1 MAERILVVDDDR
13 QLTSFLERFLQKQGY
28 QVSTAATAT
37 QMGLAMEHQEFD
49 LIVLDIGLPDG
60 DGFEVT
66 REIRKSSE
74 LPIVV
79 LTARDEVFDRVIGLE
94 LGADDYLTKPFEPRE
109 LLARIKSVLRRS
121 RAPEP
126 AATAATN
133 LRFRDFSG
141 FRMDLVARTLC
152 RSSDDTPIGV
162 TSTEYALLLALTD
175 HPGKVLTRSAIL
187 DALYGNSTAVT
198 DRAIDAHIVRLRR
211 KLDEGDHERSLIRT
225 VHGVGYTLA
234 ADVVTAR

>member
-1 MAERILVVDDDR
+1 MPERILVVDDDR
-13 QLTSFLERFLQKQGY
+13 QLTSFLERFLNKQGY
-28 QVSTAATAT
+28 QVSSVATAT
-37 QMGLAMEHQEFD
+37 QMGLVMEHQEFD

-94 LGADDYLTKPFEPRE
+94 LGADDYITKPFEPRE

-121 RAPEP
+121 RPSTP
-126 AATAATN
+126 AASGAA
-133 LRFRDFSG
+133 RERYREFSV
-141 FRMDLVARTLC
+141 FRMDLELRTLH
-152 RSSDDTPIGV
+152 SSTDNATIDV
-162 TSTEYALLLALTD
+162 TSTEYALLLTLTD
-175 HPGKVLTRSAIL
+175 HPGQVLPRAKIL
-187 DALYGNSTAVT
+187 DSMYGNSTAVT

-211 KLDEGDHERSLIRT
+211 KLDQGESETSVIRT
-225 VHGVGYTLA
+225 IHGVGYTLA
-234 ADVVTAR
+234 TSITTTS